1 MSQKPSTSQR
11 TLWVRIVAL
20 VCAGLLALSALAS
33 VFSFDTVIIS
43 HDKSRILRYTVPI
56 LREE

>member
-33 VFSFDTVIIS
+33 IFFF
-43 HDKSRILRYTVPI
+43 
-56 LREE
+56 